1 MPGRLIPKTW
11 RFDPTL
17 DAPPKYR
24 RACRYD
30 AFLPNPL
37 SSLTLNLDARLA
49 GLISEAESSLRRLNA
64 IGGPL
69 LAPLARF
76 LLRTESIASSKVEG
90 MQVGVRELARAEA
103 KAESNIAPGPTAVE
117 VLANIDAM
125 TLAVDKAAEAAR
137 FDQKDM
143 IAIHRRLL
151 EHGPHP
157 VIAGRIRSSQ
167 NWIGGNDYNP
177 CGADFV
183 PPPPENVG
191 RLLTDLYRA
200 INDDTLSPLV
210 QAALIHAQFETIHPF
225 DDGNGRTG
233 RALVHVVLRRRA
245 IAPHFV
251 PPISVVFAGAK
262 DRYIAGLTHFREDH
276 VSSWLEYFATAT
288 DRAARLAVRYIATV
302 GALQERWRAKLR
314 ADGHGPRA
322 DAAAWAIID
331 VLPAHPVISVP
342 VATAATGRGRSRVF
356 EAVEQLLAAGVLIPV
371 SDGKRN
377 RWWEADGLLDL
388 IGQLE
393 AGAVPPRGQ

>member
-30 AFLPNPL
+30 AFLPDPL
-37 SSLTLNLDARLA
+37 SSLALNLDASLG
-49 GLISEAESSLRRLNA
+49 GLISEAESSLARLNA
-64 IGGPL
+64 IGGPA
-69 LAPLARF
+69 LAPLARL

-90 MQVGVRELARAEA
+90 LQLGVRELARAEA
-103 KAESNIAPGPTAVE
+103 KAESNIAPGSTAAE

-125 TLAVDKAAEAAR
+125 TLAIDTAASAAQ
-137 FDQKDM
+137 FDQADI

-157 VIAGRIRSSQ
+157 ASAGRIRPSQ

-183 PPPPENVG
+183 PPPPEHVVG
-191 RLLTDLYRA
+191 LLDDLCSA

-233 RALVHVVLRRRA
+233 RALVHVVLRRRG

-262 DRYIAGLTHFREDH
+262 DRYVAGLTQFREDH
-276 VSSWLEYFATAT
+276 VASWLEYFAAAT
-288 DRAARLAVRYIATV
+288 DRAARLAAGYIASV
-302 GALQERWRAKLR
+302 GDLQERWRMKLR
-314 ADGHGPRA
+314 GTGRGPRA
-322 DAAAWAIID
+322 DAAVWAIID
-331 VLPAHPVISVP
+331 MLPAHPVISVS
-342 VATAATGRGRSRVF
+342 VATTASGRARSRVF
-356 EAVEQLLAAGVLIPV
+356 EAVEQLVSAGVLIPV
-371 SDGKRN
+371 SAGKRN
-377 RWWEADGLLDL
+377 RWWEAEGLLTL
-388 IGQLE
+388 VSRLE
-393 AGAVPPRGQ
+393 AGSVAPRAQ